1 MKIMRRYITQVHRY
15 IYIDLWSEKLQVN
28 VELRL
33 LDNTHRDFM
42 RRYEHFMM
50 WLDNMQDINIDVDT
64 IIVAFSKFKNAD
76 LEGSDS
82 PCL

>member
-33 LDNTHRDFM
+33 VDNTHKDFM

-50 WLDNMQDINIDVDT
+50 WLDNMQDVDIDVDT
-64 IIVAFSKFKNAD
+64 IIVAFSKFKNAQ
-76 LEGSDS
+76 LEGSES

>member
-33 LDNTHRDFM
+33 VDNTHRDFM

-50 WLDNMQDINIDVDT
+50 WLDNMQDIDIDVDT
-64 IIVAFSKFKNAD
+64 IIVAFSKFKNAV